1 MKSFSTKVSKPKGN
15 IVQSDPT
22 LFTNP
27 NMNEARVVS
36 SKRKRRPNYCE
47 MLEKNI
53 EEETSKMDKTKLK
66 LKNNNTITMDRK
78 DDLRE
83 ALMHDMK
90 RTFGVET
97 KNERQIDKTI
107 KAMEKEKKIDNKL
120 SYKEKEGIAM
130 KVIVENF
137 VLNEAKVDKDDWESM
152 VVDKF
157 HVVTKKLKDESIVQI
172 IYC

>member
-1 MKSFSTKVSKPKGN
+1 MRENNKLNKKVKHLEKCVTELNKRNHDAVTHINTLESKFDDLLNLLRNSNNDKKNVKEANTIPNDDKPYEANKETFPPLMKSFSTKVSKPKGN

-36 SKRKRRPNYCE
+36 SKRKRQPNYHE

-83 ALMHDMK
+83 ALMHDM
-90 RTFGVET
+90 
-97 KNERQIDKTI
+97 NE
-107 KAMEKEKKIDNKL
+107 L
-120 SYKEKEGIAM
+120 SE
-130 KVIVENF
+130 
-137 VLNEAKVDKDDWESM
+137 
-152 VVDKF
+152 
-157 HVVTKKLKDESIVQI
+157 
-172 IYC
+172 